1 MQDVRGTLGPG
12 WQGEFAETEKRGRGL
27 AVEAHGG
34 EQGGG
39 TGEIPL
45 GAVAKIGHGFD
56 GGANWEREESGEGR
70 CELRV
75 ELGAALYSGAEQL
88 GFGV

>member
-1 MQDVRGTLGPG
+1 MRGALGPRR
-12 WQGEFAETEKRGRGL
+12 QGEFAETEKRGRGL
-27 AVEAHGG
+27 AVEAHSG

-56 GGANWEREESGEGR
+56 GGADWEREEG
-70 CELRV
+70 
-75 ELGAALYSGAEQL
+75 
-88 GFGV
+88 GVKRK